1 MDIQGIKEYKKVG
14 SSLLLPPGFLFCAH
28 HRLLRAS
35 NVAPDTWVD
44 NMSSPASSAPTALL
58 LGVCHLLLKLLDD
71 GVSLKSLVRSRL
83 LSLTTLLRNQSD
95 LSLVSFYLVP
105 VYAACLSHVK
115 LLITTVWLFDK
126 DIFSNPLLNRSL

>member
-1 MDIQGIKEYKKVG
+1 MDIQAIKEYKKVG

-44 NMSSPASSAPTALL
+44 NMPSPASSTALL
-58 LGVCHLLLKLLDD
+58 LGIRHLLLKLLDD

-115 LLITTVWLFDK
+115 LLITTVWRFDK
-126 DIFSNPLLNRSL
+126 DIFSNLLLK